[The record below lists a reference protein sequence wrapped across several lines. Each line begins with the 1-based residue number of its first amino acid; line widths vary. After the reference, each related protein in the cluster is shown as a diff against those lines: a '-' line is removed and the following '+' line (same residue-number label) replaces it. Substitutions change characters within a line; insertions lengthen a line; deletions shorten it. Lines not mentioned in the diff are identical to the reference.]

1 MLPLVTGN
9 LAGSVPSHGH
19 NYNSLSEMV
28 ALAEASATGAATLS
42 SSSGGGGIA
51 RVNSSSPLPPSVM
64 NLHSRR
70 SFIYNSD
77 SPSPTS
83 GSPSLERCLAEEGAD
98 AAVAAATAPATF
110 ATAIEAGTSA
120 IAAGADPFFES
131 AVAAPNSILFDS
143 NTMFA
148 KVEVNPLQQVADTM
162 AAAAVSAGVHGRTSI
177 GTGAVSALS
186 AAFAAVA
193 SDGAGAL
200 SNEPHSAF
208 KPLAEGSPPP
218 TPGSVNSRGTTPRPP
233 VRSLSAVFG
242 VIDDGADP
250 LVDSFKST
258 PTPAPAVSADLT
270 PTRAA
275 TSAVE
280 GNDLDTGA
288 DDTDVA
294 LTEGPLS
301 PLSAVVAASQKAATP
316 ETTGVNAST
325 TTPGFMPAPDFD
337 LFVRSRQSTLSSL
350 NDGTFD
356 PFQEEPVPISVK
368 VDANAIA
375 GPGTPVQ
382 SVRLTNT
389 VAAVANSAAAEL
401 LRSPDT
407 PPQPSEIEGAAVS
420 FHSELAT
427 AIAAAAQ
434 SPVLAAPATQQ
445 SSGGYSNTTDNA
457 HSTESSGRTDSTSG
471 GTNESASTGAEG
483 PFSPASPFAGMRE
496 SNSEGRQHPHFF
508 GNVTLPAA
516 PPATPSTS
524 VDPDWLTPM
533 PPQRANPHTA
543 RPSYLPAVGSLSSLA
558 SAGGAASSPPEADL
572 LSSVP
577 TTSTAPEKIVVNAL
591 QAASGRNGSLNLFD
605 AATPHIRNAFMPDSP
620 DSHHHVGILGD
631 DTGESGMNTSFYPT
645 LPSDV
650 PSPQVSPL
658 PPQKSTSVQSD
669 AFDTSAVL
677 TPQPTTH
684 SVPTQTPV
692 PSLGQEQTPIP
703 QGSTTDTPVPMQR
716 GATVTAFDLFEDFPT
731 SPLADFDDAHFQRRS
746 SVDSTSLDSLPP
758 LPPNANRGSPRRE
771 GASNLS
777 ATLSEEA
784 VQLSAQPRR
793 VHLPHAAVATNK
805 ACRVSISGTS
815 PPVHTISGFKFNLD
829 YNGDDDD
836 MGLGDADSDTSTE
849 IEVAPAY
856 PDDIDLTQ
864 RREEYVRLFMRADVV
879 YSSPLTRAVQTA
891 LAAMCGHSSLTKTKL
906 TLYR

>member
-1 MLPLVTGN
+1 
-9 LAGSVPSHGH
+9 
-19 NYNSLSEMV
+19 
-28 ALAEASATGAATLS
+28 
-42 SSSGGGGIA
+42 
-51 RVNSSSPLPPSVM
+51 
-64 NLHSRR
+64 
-70 SFIYNSD
+70 
-77 SPSPTS
+77 
-83 GSPSLERCLAEEGAD
+83 
-98 AAVAAATAPATF
+98 VAAATAPATF

-162 AAAAVSAGVHGRTSI
+162 AAAAVSAGVQGRTSI

-193 SDGAGAL
+193 SDGTGAP
-200 SNEPHSAF
+200 SNDPHSAF
-208 KPLAEGSPPP
+208 KPLAEASPPP

-258 PTPAPAVSADLT
+258 PTPAPPVSGDLT

-275 TSAVE
+275 AGAVE
-280 GNDLDTGA
+280 GNDVETWVHDA
-288 DDTDVA
+288 NVA
-294 LTEGPLS
+294 HTEGPLS
-301 PLSAVVAASQKAATP
+301 PLSAVVAASQKAVTP
-316 ETTGVNAST
+316 DTTGVNANAA
-325 TTPGFMPAPDFD
+325 TPGIMPASELD

-382 SVRLTNT
+382 SVRHTST
-389 VAAVANSAAAEL
+389 VAAVANSAIAEL

-407 PPQPSEIEGAAVS
+407 PPQASGSEGAAVS
-420 FHSELAT
+420 FHSALAT

-445 SSGGYSNTTDNA
+445 SSGGYSNPTDNA

-508 GNVTLPAA
+508 GNVTLPSA

-533 PPQRANPHTA
+533 PPQRTNPHTA

-577 TTSTAPEKIVVNAL
+577 TTSTATEKIVVNAL
-591 QAASGRNGSLNLFD
+591 QAASGRNGALNLFD

-620 DSHHHVGILGD
+620 DNHHVGILGD
-631 DTGESGMNTSFYPT
+631 DTGETGMNTSFYPT

-650 PSPQVSPL
+650 PSPQISPL

-677 TPQPTTH
+677 TPQPTTQ
-684 SVPTQTPV
+684 SVPTHTPV
-692 PSLGQEQTPIP
+692 PTLGGQAQEQTPVP

-731 SPLADFDDAHFQRRS
+731 SPLADFDDAQFQRRS

-805 ACRVSISGTS
+805 TARVSISGTS

-849 IEVAPAY
+849 IEVTPAY

-906 TLYR
+906 TLYRYQTGALQCDVTGQSCMTSASFGFLVASIVHFCPYAATI